1 MLKKTA
7 EIFRLCIDKLQWYG
21 IIMKEYRQKSC
32 FYVKECEKTHTKIW
46 TVQKRFVVN
55 HALKNGVY
63 YPEFGYSDYLE
74 ENHKLS
80 ELYDFLLSSI
90 QI

>member
-1 MLKKTA
+1 M
-7 EIFRLCIDKLQWYG
+7 
-21 IIMKEYRQKSC
+21 
-32 FYVKECEKTHTKIW
+32 HTKIW

-55 HALKNGVY
+55 HALKNGAY